1 LRCSIVSDAS
11 ALVGA
16 ILCIGKRTVTSALKV
31 MGLKDDKHFTNFHHV
46 LNRAIW
52 SPLYGSK
59 ILLTLIV
66 AVLPQSWPL
75 IILVDETIERRK
87 GNKIKAKGCYRD
99 AVRSS
104 HNKVVNCFGLK
115 WISMMVVVSL
125 ALGSKTVGFAV
136 SDGSGTIEKV

>member
-1 LRCSIVSDAS
+1 
-11 ALVGA
+11 
-16 ILCIGKRTVTSALKV
+16 